1 MSVAIGPPPQ
11 VKTID
16 ELVAVL
22 WPFLESVSAEFYYM
36 RIERAHTAPAK
47 PQDGQLAYADGV
59 DWNPGSGR
67 GVYRYDS
74 TSVGWVL
81 LG

>member
-1 MSVAIGPPPQ
+1 MSIAIGPPPQ
-11 VKTID
+11 TDSVRDLIN
-16 ELVAVL
+16 AI
-22 WPFLESVSAEFYYM
+22 WPFLESVSSEFYYM
-36 RIERAHTAPAK
+36 RIERVHAAPAK
-47 PQDGQLAYADGV
+47 PQDGQLAYADGS

>member
-1 MSVAIGPPPQ
+1 MSVNVGPAPQ
-11 VKTID
+11 VRSLD
-16 ELVAVL
+16 EFVPIVWEILQ
-22 WPFLESVSAEFYYM
+22 SISSEFYYM
-36 RIERAHTAPAK
+36 RVERVHAAPTK
-47 PQDGQLAYADGV
+47 PQDGQLAYADGS

-74 TSVGWVL
+74 TSVAWVF